1 MAELAAGAFD
11 QRSPRI
17 VFFDEG
23 RFGLKAT
30 VGRCWARRGMVPK
43 VVVRPGYLNFYLFSA
58 VEPQTGEDFTLFLPE
73 VNTEM
78 MNLYLA
84 QLAMAYPEEPVVLVL
99 DQAGW
104 HRSAK
109 LRVPPTIHL
118 EYLPAYSPELN
129 PVERLWRWLRRHVCR
144 NRIFES
150 LEELMAALETE
161 YRRLSPPILA
171 SLCACGYLYNVN

>member
-1 MAELAAGAFD
+1 MAELAAEAFD

-43 VVVRPGYLNFYLFSA
+43 VVVRPGYLNFYIYSA
-58 VEPQTGEDFTLFLPE
+58 VDPRTGEDFTLFLPA

-78 MNLYLA
+78 MNLYLEH
-84 QLAMAYPEEPVVLVL
+84 LAVAYPEEPVVLIL

-104 HRSAK
+104 HRSAE
-109 LRVPPTIHL
+109 LRVPPGIYL

-129 PVERLWRWLRRHVCR
+129 PVERLWRWLRQHVCR
-144 NRIFES
+144 NRIFGS
-150 LEELMAALETE
+150 LEELMDALTVEFQ
-161 YRRLSPPILA
+161 RLSRLTLA
-171 SLCACGYLYNVN
+171 SLCACSYLYNVK